1 MYMEKVF
8 FSFGEIVVN
17 ENLYVGSP
25 KDNHDTWGSLFEKRA
40 WL

>member
-8 FSFGEIVVN
+8 FSFGEIVVS
-17 ENLYVGSP
+17 ESLYADP
-25 KDNHDTWGSLFEKRA
+25 PNDDHDTWGSLFEKRA